1 MGYQLLLAE
10 PCEILRVGLKTVFL
24 GDSRVEHIYEA
35 ATSTSLKAQLH
46 VRTVDIVIANQ
57 QLVPDITI
65 LPKKGSVLLATE
77 PDLDAIK
84 AAYRHGIRGYLSE
97 KASVDLLRILLEV
110 PEGGFLLE
118 PSLVPQVMESL
129 FGGIFSAFKEEL
141 LTPREKEIIGLLK
154 EGLDRRTIAKRLCI
168 TDATLKTHIKNMR
181 KHGLSQS
188 V

>member
-1 MGYQLLLAE
+1 MGYHLLLAE
-10 PCEILRVGLKTVFL
+10 PCEILRVGLKTAFL
-24 GDSRVEHIYEA
+24 GDSRVTQVYEA

-46 VRTVDIVIANQ
+46 LRTLDLVIANQ

-65 LPKKGSVLLATE
+65 LPKKGCVLLASE
-77 PDLDAIK
+77 PDLDIIK
-84 AAYRHGIRGYLSE
+84 AAYQHGICGYLSE
-97 KASVDLLRILLEV
+97 RVSVNLLKIILEI
-110 PEGGFLLE
+110 PEGSFFLE
-118 PSLVPQVMESL
+118 PSLVPQVMECL
-129 FGGIFSAFKEEL
+129 AGGVFSAIKEER

-154 EGLDRRTIAKRLCI
+154 EGVDRRTIARRLCI